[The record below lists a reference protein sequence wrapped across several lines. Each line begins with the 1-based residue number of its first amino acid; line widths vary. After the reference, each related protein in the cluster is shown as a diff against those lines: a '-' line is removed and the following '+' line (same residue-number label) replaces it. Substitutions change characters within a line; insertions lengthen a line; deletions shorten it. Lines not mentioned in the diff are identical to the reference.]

1 MSAAE
6 ALEQAAEKRRL
17 RRATRKVVEY
27 LSASVMAI
35 SSVLD
40 QEAILFGGGTS
51 EAGEALLAR
60 IRLIRAGLG
69 TDSQLYGA
77 LWGALKVAEGR
88 LPEAGKGALPNFERR
103 ASRRLIRAKRSER
116 SKGDRSPLRQK
127 R

>member
-40 QEAILFGGGTS
+40 PEAILFGGGTS

-60 IRLIRAGLG
+60 IRKR
-69 TDSQLYGA
+69 
-77 LWGALKVAEGR
+77 VAFR
-88 LPEAGKGALPNFERR
+88 DA
-103 ASRRLIRAKRSER
+103 
-116 SKGDRSPLRQK
+116 
-127 R
+127 